1 MLQARKLL
9 SVHKDSFWD
18 LIYGDN
24 IEVMFDDGAIFMT
37 APEIILS
44 RYAWVFHEAN
54 PTLPLLTSDT
64 IQTHYHK
71 DTSVD
76 VTSNAGVLA
85 DSFFR
90 EMLNVQFIRMKGG
103 YDDELNVNGNRFKPE
118 LINAWA
124 KMIMVA
130 NNDLYNAIVKHCD
143 KYMMSLNSLDL
154 IDVTMSPEMLLTKS
168 DMMDEINQ
176 TEETEV
182 ADRLSI
188 YNRYSG
194 KALGVLKSDLML
206 SDGSLSTLSWMSR
219 RNLVKS
225 ASALQTVFARG
236 YVPEIDGKMV
246 PHFIEA
252 NLCEGMRKL
261 VDYLVLTRES
271 VKAMATS
278 ISDLQDITVDGRST
292 ANLGMSIRQVVRTD
306 CGSQDCFRYTLSD
319 DNFTTFIG
327 VYFKE
332 TEAETVFRKL
342 RPNERHRIGETLLFR
357 YIHKCKL
364 PNPEHRCQVC
374 SGGLSESFGEQES
387 PGPVLAKAIAEI
399 NAQLSLSFKHAISST
414 GSTND
419 DEILGSIIRQDKGG
433 FKIDDRYADHKLTMV
448 LDEGSV
454 FNYTDIINVGS
465 TEEISASQVC
475 RIKNVTVYAEL
486 DGEISD
492 EFVTVA
498 PPGRNVDPSV
508 DLLRFIRLKHRQG
521 KSVVTMPEFGTAVT
535 IDISDFGIEYL
546 FTKVSQ
552 IDTPRIFVQQ
562 FMAIL
567 FNRDNGSARSK
578 LPDNDYDGILGE
590 LIELM
595 AQGSDINLLPL
606 TVLLSSLFHKGD
618 SYAIASGDESVH
630 GELVKTLFNRSLGT
644 WFPFR
649 ESSKPFRKSESYLP
663 RPRGNSPL
671 DVVIQ
676 PNEVIAAIEAR
687 K

>member
-1 MLQARKLL
+1 MLQARKML
-9 SVHKDSFWD
+9 SVPADDFWN

-24 IEVMFDDGAIFMT
+24 IEVMFDDGSIFMT
-37 APEIILS
+37 APEIIVS
-44 RYAWVFHEAN
+44 RYAWIFHETN
-54 PTLPLLTSDT
+54 PNLPLLSTDT
-64 IQTHYHK
+64 IQSHYHK

-76 VTSNAGVLA
+76 ANSNAGVLA

-90 EMLNVQFIRMKGG
+90 EMLNVQFVRMKGG
-103 YDDELNVNGNRFKPE
+103 YENELDVRSPRFNPQ
-118 LINAWA
+118 LINQFA

-130 NNDLYNAIVKHCD
+130 NNKLYNAIVRHCD

-154 IDVTMSPEMLLTKS
+154 IDVTRSPEMLETKA
-168 DMMDEINQ
+168 DMMSEVNLT
-176 TEETEV
+176 TEVEV

-188 YNRYSG
+188 YNRYSS
-194 KALGVLKSDLML
+194 KALNVLKSDLML
-206 SDGSLSTLSWMSR
+206 SDGSLSTLSWMAR

-252 NLCEGMRKL
+252 NLCEGMREL

-292 ANLGMSIRQVVRTD
+292 ANLGMSIRSIIRTD
-306 CGSQDCFRYTLSD
+306 CGSNEGLRYTLSD
-319 DNFTTFIG
+319 DNFSTFVG
-327 VYFKE
+327 CYFKE
-332 TEAETVFRKL
+332 EGSSSEWRKL
-342 RPNERHRIGETLLFR
+342 RSNERNYIGETLIFR

-374 SGGLSESFGEQES
+374 SGGLAESFGEIEAV
-387 PGPVLAKAIAEI
+387 GPVLAKALAEI
-399 NAQLSLSFKHAISST
+399 NAQLSLSFKHVVSSQ

-419 DEILGSIIRQDKGG
+419 DAVRGSIIIQDKAG
-433 FKIDDRYADHKLTMV
+433 FKIDERYADHKLTMV
-448 LDEGSV
+448 LEDGSI
-454 FNYTDIINVGS
+454 FNFTDIINVGS
-465 TEEISASQVC
+465 AEEITASQVC
-475 RIKNVTVYAEL
+475 RIKAVTVYAEL
-486 DGEISD
+486 DGHITD
-492 EFVTVA
+492 ELVTVA
-498 PPGRNVDPSV
+498 PPGKNVDPSV
-508 DLLRFIRLKHRQG
+508 ALLRFIRLMYRQD

-535 IDISDFGIEYL
+535 IDISDFGTEYL

-567 FNRDNGSARSK
+567 FNRDNGSIRSK

-595 AQGSDINLLPL
+595 SQGSDINLFPL

-649 ESSKPFRKSESYLP
+649 ESSKPFRRSESYLP
-663 RPRGNSPL
+663 RARGNSPL

-676 PNEVIAAIEAR
+676 PNEVIAALEKR